1 MEQNKKTPD
10 IAEQIMEYLDTRIKL
25 GRYKAIGKGTSI
37 FASLITSA
45 VVIIFG
51 LLAFLFA
58 SVTLALYLSSLTG
71 SYWEGFGI
79 ITLIYL
85 LLAFLINLFKDR
97 YLEPS
102 IVNIL
107 LGKIF
112 KTKK

>member
-1 MEQNKKTPD
+1 MEPNKKTPD

-25 GRYKAIGKGTSI
+25 GRYKAIEKFTGI
-37 FASLITSA
+37 FAALVTSA
-45 VVIIFG
+45 FVIICG

-58 SVTLALYLSSLTG
+58 SVTLALYLSAITG

-79 ITLIYL
+79 VTLIYL
-85 LLAFLINLFKDR
+85 FLAIVVNLVKDR
-97 YLEPS
+97 FLEPS
-102 IVNIL
+102 IVNML

>member
-1 MEQNKKTPD
+1 MEPNKKTPD

-25 GRYKAIGKGTSI
+25 GRYKVIEKATGI
-37 FASLITSA
+37 FASLITS
-45 VVIIFG
+45 VIVIICG

-58 SVTLALYLSSLTG
+58 SVTLALYLSALTD

-79 ITLIYL
+79 VTLIYL
-85 LLAFLINLFKDR
+85 LLAFFINLLKDR

-102 IVNIL
+102 IVNTL